1 MRSAAS
7 GAVATARRRTQ
18 RRGWLKLGGAPGDVT
33 VKPLDYLPV
42 YEEILGGLRNRA
54 FSLLELG
61 VWKADS
67 LVMWRDA
74 FPRATIVGLDL
85 APPAVDLGPR
95 VHIAT
100 GDQGD
105 AELLHRTA
113 AAYAPDGFEVI
124 IDDAA
129 HAGVPAAR
137 SLQAL
142 YGPHLRR
149 GGFYVIEDWATG
161 YVPSW
166 PDGADPEAVV
176 GTAGLADVVEVAREG
191 GEGAAQRMASHDY
204 GMVGLVKRL
213 IDHAAAG
220 PLAVHQPQ
228 WVNEPLAI
236 EWMRV
241 NGGMVILKKS

>member
-1 MRSAAS
+1 L
-7 GAVATARRRTQ
+7 Q
-18 RRGWLKLGGAPGDVT
+18 LGGAPGHPT
-33 VKPLDYLPV
+33 AKPLDYLPV
-42 YEEILGGLRNRA
+42 YEEVLGGLRNRA

-61 VWKADS
+61 VWRADS
-67 LVMWRDA
+67 LMMWRDA

-95 VHIAT
+95 VHIVT

-113 AAYAPDGFEVI
+113 ATHAPDGFEVI

-129 HAGVPAAR
+129 HAGLPAAR

-142 YGPHLRR
+142 YGPHLRH

-166 PDGADPEAVV
+166 PDAADPTAVV
-176 GTAGLADVVEVAREG
+176 GAAGLDEVVEVTRES
-191 GEGAAQRMASHDY
+191 GEGTAQRMPSHDY

-220 PLAVHQPQ
+220 PLLVHQPQ

-241 NGGMVILKKS
+241 NGGMVILKKG